1 MREFDFLARVFA
13 ANDLLPERVAV
24 PPGDDMAVV
33 DLGGG
38 QRLLIAADMAIEG
51 RHAPWGCDPFVLG
64 RKAVLRNLSDV
75 AAMANAR
82 PVAVVATV
90 VLPTGTTEARAWRLY
105 EGLRDTAAAWDAPL
119 VGGDLARTSSADPLA
134 PLEASVAI
142 VAVPRF
148 AARGFAL
155 RSHARV
161 GDGVYV
167 SGSIGGAWAADGGG
181 RHLDFMPRIAL
192 AHALDDLLGD
202 ALGAMIDVSDGLGRD
217 LGHVAE
223 RSRVAIELE
232 LDRVPVTRG
241 VAPRAAI
248 AQGEDYELAFTAR
261 GKVPAELAGVAIT
274 RIGSVVAGDGAVRV
288 RDGAASFD
296 ARTLGFEHDGGGA
309 A

>member
-1 MREFDFLARVFA
+1 
-13 ANDLLPERVAV
+13 
-24 PPGDDMAVV
+24 
-33 DLGGG
+33 
-38 QRLLIAADMAIEG
+38 
-51 RHAPWGCDPFVLG
+51 
-64 RKAVLRNLSDV
+64 
-75 AAMANAR
+75 MANAR

-261 GKVPAELAGVAIT
+261 GEVPAELAGVAIT